1 MHNTTPP
8 PSGFLP
14 HSILLFFCALG
25 EAHAKHTC
33 APQKTGKDFVPQLW
47 YCSAQASGLSSRE
60 AGKTGKATHYQLAA
74 AVQGA
79 LGGSA
84 LLKCSP
90 VRLVNSGH
98 PYLNAFLPPF
108 HPIITGARNYCY
120 EDKRA
125 HNLSNSRSPA
135 A

>member
-14 HSILLFFCALG
+14 DSILLFFRALG
-25 EAHAKHTC
+25 ETDAKHTR

-79 LGGSA
+79 LE
-84 LLKCSP
+84 
-90 VRLVNSGH
+90 RQ
-98 PYLNAFLPPF
+98 PYLNAALCIWSTPVT
-108 HPIITGARNYCY
+108 HI
-120 EDKRA
+120 
-125 HNLSNSRSPA
+125 
-135 A
+135 